1 MLLTFSC
8 KVKFTVLGD
17 ICPVKTTNEKP
28 NYTVFV
34 DDNFHFMNED
44 ERWTAGTYKSLD
56 DALQKCMEMV
66 GQFMLEQDYPAMK
79 ADTLYRGYTSFG
91 DDPFIIGPVRVK
103 FSAWDYAKAL
113 ANVLAGTPA
122 EDGPRIEQRFRLGYL
137 TALLHE
143 ARIKEAGE

>member
-1 MLLTFSC
+1 MVLALSC
-8 KVKFTVLGD
+8 KEKPLALEHISIVN
-17 ICPVKTTNEKP
+17 TTNEKP

-44 ERWTAGTYKSLD
+44 ERWTVGAYESLD

-79 ADTLYRGYTSFG
+79 ADTLYEGYTSFG

-113 ANVLAGTPA
+113 ANVLAVTPA
-122 EDGPRIEQRFRLGYL
+122 EDGPQTERRFRLGYL
-137 TALLHE
+137 TALLLE
-143 ARIKEAGE
+143 ARDKEAGE